1 MEERLKKEK
10 KNLNLKEEDEVRM
23 TRGQTEGFRKQL
35 EDYRVSLQVK
45 EAQKNRLAKEL
56 SGKRKEEIS
65 LYDERIIKME
75 AEEKK
80 TKEEQKALDRE
91 ISVHQKFY
99 DEICAKLK
107 ESAVMEKKY
116 TTWKKLSDTAN
127 GEIAGKEKITFE
139 RFVQSVYFR
148 YVLDAANQRM
158 LRMSD
163 QRYLLMR
170 KEEADHKNVQTG
182 LDLEVMDQWTGKTR
196 NIQSLSGGESFKAAL
211 SLALGLSDVIQNQKG
226 GIQIDTVFIDEGFG
240 TLDSESLAKA
250 MEIMQHLSM
259 EGNKLVGIIS
269 HVDELKDQIDQKIQV
284 TRRKD
289 GSQVNVIY

>member
-1 MEERLKKEK
+1 MFRSVSSSRLP
-10 KNLNLKEEDEVRM
+10 
-23 TRGQTEGFRKQL
+23 
-35 EDYRVSLQVK
+35 
-45 EAQKNRLAKEL
+45 
-56 SGKRKEEIS
+56 
-65 LYDERIIKME
+65 
-75 AEEKK
+75 
-80 TKEEQKALDRE
+80 
-91 ISVHQKFY
+91 
-99 DEICAKLK
+99 
-107 ESAVMEKKY
+107 
-116 TTWKKLSDTAN
+116 AN

-182 LDLEVMDQWTGKTR
+182 LDLEVLDQWTGKTR